1 MSSDKF
7 DFFGLTILA
16 TLAIF
21 IAMSGYS
28 VGKKKGQESYELGF
42 QKGVASVECVDEESV
57 NLDELEQVID
67 IFFDKFKELRNE

>member
-7 DFFGLTILA
+7 DFFGISIIVFVC
-16 TLAIF
+16 IF
-21 IAMSGYS
+21 VAMSAYS

-42 QKGVASVECVDEESV
+42 QEGVASVECVDEESV